1 MISLDDIRSA
11 RKRIADHIQVT
22 PVAYDDRLK
31 VWFKWENHQVTHS
44 FKPRGALNKVVSLSR
59 AELDRGLIAC
69 SAGNHGQGVALAS
82 RQTGAQVQ
90 VYVPE
95 DAAQIKIDKM
105 RALGAEVV
113 KVPGLYGDAEAA
125 AIRAARDLGKTY
137 VSPYNDP
144 LVIAGAGTVALEWLE
159 QSPDVDTLLVPVGGG
174 GLIAGVG
181 SAAKGVRPD
190 VKIVGVQSDASAYL
204 HAEFYR
210 RDMSH

>member
-11 RKRIADHIQVT
+11 RKRIAGHIQAT
-22 PVAYDDRLK
+22 PVAYDNHLK
-31 VWFKWENHQVTHS
+31 VWFKWESHQVTRS
-44 FKPRGALNKVVSLSR
+44 FKPRGALNKVLSLSR

-95 DAAQIKIDKM
+95 DAAQIKIAKM
-105 RALGAEVV
+105 IALGAEVV

-125 AIRAARDLGKTY
+125 AIRAAHDRGKTY

-144 LVIAGAGTVALEWLE
+144 LVIAGAGTIALEWLE
-159 QSPDVDTLLVPVGGG
+159 QSPDIDTLLVPVGGG

-181 SAAKGVRPD
+181 SAAKGVRPG
-190 VKIVGVQSDASAYL
+190 VKIVGVQSEASAYL
-204 HAEFYR
+204 HA
-210 RDMSH
+210 